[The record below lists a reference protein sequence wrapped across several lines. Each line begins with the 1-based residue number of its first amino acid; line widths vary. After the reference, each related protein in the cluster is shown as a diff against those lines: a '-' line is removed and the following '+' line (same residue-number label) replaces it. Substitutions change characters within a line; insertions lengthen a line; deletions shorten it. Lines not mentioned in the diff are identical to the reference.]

1 MLQVISWN
9 GLPDT
14 VYFPSGAHN
23 YKQRGYTSRNI
34 PILLLVSWSR
44 NLVGFSNV
52 DCPYGSLGVID
63 PLIWH
68 AGKSTGLTTGFW
80 YPQKLGAVT
89 SAPGVY
95 RAQYYSGE
103 ALRVVQPVVLLGLS
117 TTLTPPQDP
126 VAEHGH
132 TSITILTTPQD
143 RVAEHHRVWS
153 YKNLWGHGRS
163 SVPVKQPSSW
173 IFPRCLMS
181 GSCWYSG

>member
-1 MLQVISWN
+1 MLHPWSHVAGISWN
-9 GLPDT
+9 VLPDT
-14 VYFPSGAHN
+14 VYFPSGTQI

-44 NLVGFSNV
+44 NLVGFSIV

-68 AGKSTGLTTGFW
+68 VGKSTGLTTGFW

-95 RAQYYSGE
+95 MAQHYSGE

-143 RVAEHHRVWS
+143 RVAEHHWVWS
-153 YKNLWGHGRS
+153 YKSLWGHGRS
-163 SVPVKQPSSW
+163 SVPVIQPSSW
-173 IFPRCLMS
+173 ILS
-181 GSCWYSG
+181 K